1 MTTANMTGVPAARD
15 DTHEVRHI
23 PIVTFGLAL
32 SAFFVLSYLI
42 CILGYLLLP
51 GLPVDHAALGIF
63 LPGFTLLT

>member
-1 MTTANMTGVPAARD
+1 MTTAHMTGVPAARD

-51 GLPVDHAALGIF
+51 GCRSIMPPWASSCPALRC
-63 LPGFTLLT
+63 